1 MSNYLCRRQ
10 AASFRQLWARV
21 RRCRVVRTGPM
32 TMNAASAA
40 SIGDTSKK
48 PAEEGTTKPTPEPHA
63 TLHCPLIA
71 RARAPSASRRRG
83 RNEISMGGLFH
94 DLARAPRWYEARHEE
109 AESASMLV
117 ALGRQAS
124 ESSIIGTRAQV
135 LYVVRARTLA
145 TATAPRRA
153 LALEGSDGDEV
164 IEVEVSAS
172 MTRGKAGEE
181 AAKDKGDSAVD
192 HASRSPSLQPP
203 PQAAPVFPLPSP
215 GLAPSEQAAVEKEMI
230 VGRPIADVFA
240 VVSDFDAY
248 PTWVNGLQSV
258 ETLERDQDSGIGRVV
273 RFTAGAMGLSIS
285 YTLQY
290 TVSSVADDEDGGGG
304 EDEQGSCSHGSQSPA
319 ASNPSQVTITCRP
332 PKQRVVAMASK
343 TRVRYKLDGYGFKMP
358 AMLRRTATSL
368 VVGAALPISEAPRGR
383 HAQRPSK
390 FLVWHAHGVTSD
402 LYITYV

>member
-1 MSNYLCRRQ
+1 MQTASSILQTALGTRSAMPRRPHWADDNERGFGGIDRGHLEEASSRRGHYETDTR
-10 AASFRQLWARV
+10 AA
-21 RRCRVVRTGPM
+21 CH
-32 TMNAASAA
+32 
-40 SIGDTSKK
+40 
-48 PAEEGTTKPTPEPHA
+48 PALPT
-63 TLHCPLIA
+63 HCP
-71 RARAPSASRRRG
+71 RAPSASRRRG

-94 DLARAPRWYEARHEE
+94 DLARAPLWYEARQEE

-135 LYVVRARTLA
+135 LATLYVQERWRQQQRR
-145 TATAPRRA
+145 RRA

-164 IEVEVSAS
+164 IEVEVIISLDDE
-172 MTRGKAGEE
+172 GEEQGEE

-304 EDEQGSCSHGSQSPA
+304 EDEQGLVLAWQSIAGGVKSIAGHYHLSPA
-319 ASNPSQVTITCRP
+319 QATGSGDGEH
-332 PKQRVVAMASK
+332 K
-343 TRVRYKLDGYGFKMP
+343 TRVRYKLDVDTGFKMP

-368 VVGAALPISEAPRGR
+368 VVGAALPDLKKHLEKDGTPSGR
-383 HAQRPSK
+383 RSSW
-390 FLVWHAHGVTSD
+390 FGMRMG
-402 LYITYV
+402 

>member
-1 MSNYLCRRQ
+1 
-10 AASFRQLWARV
+10 
-21 RRCRVVRTGPM
+21 
-32 TMNAASAA
+32 
-40 SIGDTSKK
+40 
-48 PAEEGTTKPTPEPHA
+48 
-63 TLHCPLIA
+63 
-71 RARAPSASRRRG
+71 
-83 RNEISMGGLFH
+83 
-94 DLARAPRWYEARHEE
+94 
-109 AESASMLV
+109 MLV

-135 LYVVRARTLA
+135 LATLYVQERWRQQQRR
-145 TATAPRRA
+145 RRA

-164 IEVEVSAS
+164 IEVEVIISLDDE
-172 MTRGKAGEE
+172 GEEQGEE

-248 PTWVNGLQSV
+248 PKWVNGLQSV

-290 TVSSVADDEDGGGG
+290 TVSSAADDEDGGGG
-304 EDEQGSCSHGSQSPA
+304 EDEQGLVLAWQSIAGGVKSIAGHYHLSPA
-319 ASNPSQVTITCRP
+319 QATGSGDGEH
-332 PKQRVVAMASK
+332 K
-343 TRVRYKLDGYGFKMP
+343 TRVRYKLDVDTGFKMP

-368 VVGAALPISEAPRGR
+368 VVGAALPDLKKHLEKDSTPSGSGR
-383 HAQRPSK
+383 RSSW
-390 FLVWHAHGVTSD
+390 FGMG
-402 LYITYV
+402 